1 MDAELQSLKTLPL
14 ETYAVSLGFV
24 RDSEKSTNRV
34 AVLRRDADKLLVTQG
49 NDGHWIYR
57 NERNHDDH
65 GSILDFVMR
74 QQGVNLGEARKQ
86 LRAWANLPFH
96 PAPESVRMSELS
108 DSDKTGQT
116 GHVPLCPDDRQR
128 LQSGWNKSTWN
139 QEPDY
144 LLSRLIPRS
153 VLNDAR
159 FRDCWRISSKG
170 AVLFPHRDLSG
181 LCGLEIRGDKL
192 KVFSKGGKK
201 GLWLSANIKAA
212 SRIVITESPID
223 ALSFHAL
230 HVDATD
236 AAWPLGY
243 AAFGGGLG
251 NRQKALLGALI
262 SRSVDRG
269 AEIITATD
277 NDLAGDEYAESLQLL
292 SPVELKRITPIDK
305 DFNADLAWCVREDGG
320 EQWS

>member
-116 GHVPLCPDDRQR
+116 GHVR
-128 LQSGWNKSTWN
+128 
-139 QEPDY
+139 
-144 LLSRLIPRS
+144 
-153 VLNDAR
+153 
-159 FRDCWRISSKG
+159 
-170 AVLFPHRDLSG
+170 
-181 LCGLEIRGDKL
+181 
-192 KVFSKGGKK
+192 
-201 GLWLSANIKAA
+201 
-212 SRIVITESPID
+212 
-223 ALSFHAL
+223 
-230 HVDATD
+230 
-236 AAWPLGY
+236 
-243 AAFGGGLG
+243 
-251 NRQKALLGALI
+251 
-262 SRSVDRG
+262 
-269 AEIITATD
+269 
-277 NDLAGDEYAESLQLL
+277 
-292 SPVELKRITPIDK
+292 
-305 DFNADLAWCVREDGG
+305 
-320 EQWS
+320 

>member
-86 LRAWANLPFH
+86 LRVWANLPFH
-96 PAPESVRMSELS
+96 PAQHQSG
-108 DSDKTGQT
+108 SDKTGQT
-116 GHVPLCPDDRQR
+116 ANVPLCPDDALSKSDRQR

-139 QEPDY
+139 PEPDY

-159 FRDCWRISSKG
+159 FNDCWRISSKG

-181 LCGLEIRGDKL
+181 LCGLEIRGDRL

-201 GLWLSANIKAA
+201 GLWVSANIKTCL
-212 SRIVITESPID
+212 RLVITESPID
-223 ALSFHAL
+223 CLSFHAL
-230 HVDATD
+230 HRDATD

-262 SRSVDRG
+262 SRCVDRG
-269 AEIITATD
+269 AEVLIGTD
-277 NDLAGDEYAESLQLL
+277 NDSAGDEYATSLAILAPL
-292 SPVELKRITPIDK
+292 PLERILPVSN
-305 DFNADLAWCVREDGG
+305 DFNADLVWCVRENGG
-320 EQWS
+320 EQ